1 MKEINIREIKK
12 SAVELISDE
21 WGLVTAGDKEKFNTM
36 TVSWGAIGEIW
47 GKDAAFI
54 FIRPQR
60 YTYEFIENNDIFT
73 ISFYGE
79 EFRDALRICGSKSG
93 RDINK
98 AEVCG
103 LTPVFTDGGV
113 TFEQA
118 EYTVVCRKM
127 ASQFIDPAGF
137 EDASIENNYANN
149 DYHKVYIGEIIKVYK
164 K

>member
-12 SAVELISDE
+12 SPVELISDG
-21 WGLVTAGDKEKFNTM
+21 WGLVTAGNKDKFNTM

-73 ISFYGE
+73 ITFFGE
-79 EFRDALRICGSKSG
+79 EFKDALRICGSKSG

-103 LTPVFTDGGV
+103 LTPIFTDGGI

-137 EDASIENNYANN
+137 EDKSIESNYPKK
-149 DYHKVYIGEIIKVYK
+149 DYHKIYIGEIIKVYK

>member
-12 SAVELISDE
+12 SAVELISDS
-21 WGLVTAGDKEKFNTM
+21 WGLVTAGNEEKFNTM

-60 YTYEFIENNDIFT
+60 YTYEFLENNDIFT
-73 ISFYGE
+73 LTFYGE

-98 AEVCG
+98 AETCG

-118 EYTVVCRKM
+118 EYTLVCRKM

-137 EDASIENNYANN
+137 EDASIENNYANK

>member
-12 SAVELISDE
+12 SPVELISDG
-21 WGLVTAGDKEKFNTM
+21 WGLVTAGSKDKFNTM

-73 ISFYGE
+73 ITFFGE
-79 EFRDALRICGSKSG
+79 EFKDALRICGSKSG

-103 LTPVFTDGGV
+103 LTPIFTDGGV

-137 EDASIENNYANN
+137 EDKSIESNYPKK
-149 DYHKVYIGEIIKVYK
+149 DYHKIYIGEIIKVYK

>member
-12 SAVELISDE
+12 SPVELISDG
-21 WGLVTAGDKEKFNTM
+21 WGLVTAGNKDKFNTM

-73 ISFYGE
+73 ITFFGE
-79 EFRDALRICGSKSG
+79 EFKDALRICGSKSG

-103 LTPVFTDGGV
+103 LTPIFTDGGV

-137 EDASIENNYANN
+137 EDESIESNYPKK
-149 DYHKVYIGEIIKVYK
+149 DYHKIYIGEIIKVYK